1 MWVEVKKAQTLVI
14 AEMWKECF
22 EGEGIPTRIM
32 PVSGLP
38 AAPPELWQAG
48 LPTGQELATYSILV
62 PQDKEHVIKDILRK
76 L

>member
-1 MWVEVKKAQTLVI
+1 MV
-14 AEMWKECF
+14 AEAWQELF

-38 AAPPELWQAG
+38 I
-48 LPTGQELATYSILV
+48 GQELAEYSVLI
-62 PQDKEHVIKDILRK
+62 PSDKEHVIKDILRK

>member
-1 MWVEVKKAQTLVI
+1 MWVEVKKAKTLAI

-32 PVSGLP
+32 PLTGLP
-38 AAPPELWQAG
+38 M
-48 LPTGQELATYSILV
+48 GQELTVYSILV
-62 PQDKEHVIKDILRK
+62 PQDKEHVIKDVLRK

>member
-1 MWVEVKKAQTLVI
+1 MLVEVKKANSLAI

-38 AAPPELWQAG
+38 I
-48 LPTGQELATYSILV
+48 GQELTAYSVLV
-62 PQDKEHVIKDILRK
+62 PKDKEHVIKDVLRK

>member
-1 MWVEVKKAQTLVI
+1 MWVEVKKANSLAI

-32 PVSGLP
+32 PASGLP
-38 AAPPELWQAG
+38 V
-48 LPTGQELATYSILV
+48 GQELTTYSVLV
-62 PQDKEHVIKDILRK
+62 PQDKEHVIEDVLRK

>member
-1 MWVEVKKAQTLVI
+1 MWIEVKKTRTLVI

-38 AAPPELWQAG
+38 I
-48 LPTGQELATYSILV
+48 GQQLAEYSILV

>member
-1 MWVEVKKAQTLVI
+1 MWVEVKKANSLVI

-22 EGEGIPTRIM
+22 EGEGVPTRIM

-38 AAPPELWQAG
+38 I
-48 LPTGQELATYSILV
+48 GQELTAYSILV
-62 PQDKEHVIKDILRK
+62 PRDKEHVIKEVLRK

>member
-1 MWVEVKKAQTLVI
+1 MWVEVKKTKTLVI
-14 AEMWKECF
+14 AEAWKECF

-32 PVSGLP
+32 PQKGLP
-38 AAPPELWQAG
+38 EGREIAS
-48 LPTGQELATYSILV
+48 YSIMV

>member
-1 MWVEVKKAQTLVI
+1 MWVEVKKANSLAI

-38 AAPPELWQAG
+38 I
-48 LPTGQELATYSILV
+48 GQELAEYSILV
-62 PQDKEHVIKDILRK
+62 PQDKEHVIKDVQRK

>member
-1 MWVEVKKAQTLVI
+1 MWVEVKKTQSLVI

-32 PVSGLP
+32 PV
-38 AAPPELWQAG
+38 AG
-48 LPTGQELATYSILV
+48 LPISQELATYSILV
-62 PQDKEHVIKDILRK
+62 PQDKEHVIKDVLRK